1 MSAVLSTSVVT
12 VVVVMVVVMVV
23 VPQWHL
29 AAHRQRRWPG
39 GVFGC
44 GKSLLTHE

>member
-12 VVVVMVVVMVV
+12 VVVVMVV

-29 AAHRQRRWPG
+29 AAHRQRRWTG